1 MKVNFKKML
10 FQRYV
15 LYPLFVGTIT
25 YLLLDFISAT
35 PMKNVM
41 TQYSLYHTI
50 EQIFGIKVSFE
61 DGQLMYSYLVGYS
74 YGTLSQITRYISN
87 AVRIGCLTL
96 LIILLQYYM
105 CFYLFST
112 LSFFF
117 IPLELT
123 VLLFVFVFGYG
134 SVKIFKRVK
143 KA

>member
-1 MKVNFKKML
+1 ML
-10 FQRYV
+10 LQRYI

-35 PMKNVM
+35 QMKTVM

-50 EQIFGIKVSFE
+50 EQVFGKKISFE

-87 AVRIGCLTL
+87 SVRIGCLTL
-96 LIILLQYYM
+96 LMVLLQYYM

-123 VLLFVFVFGYG
+123 VLLFVFTFGCRR
-134 SVKIFKRVK
+134 VKIFKGFK